1 MPGRRTPGHS
11 VGLTREAV
19 LRAALALADR
29 EGLKALSM
37 RRLGAEL
44 GVEAMTIYHH
54 VPNKDALLDGL
65 VELLVAPIAPPAFEA
80 ASWQEGLHGYARALR
95 TTLLA
100 HPNVVALVASR
111 PAVTAQ
117 NLQVMEAALESMRA
131 AGLQPADALDVL
143 YAVTGFVV
151 GHVVTAPAPA
161 DDPVD
166 HLATL
171 DPAEFPLLA
180 EAVRA
185 ASPPGADA
193 RFEFALEALLSGLR
207 PDALD

>member
-1 MPGRRTPGHS
+1 MTARRTPGQR

-65 VELLVAPIAPPAFEA
+65 VEQLVAPIAPPVIETP
-80 ASWQEGLHGYARALR
+80 WQNGLRAYARDLR
-95 TTLLA
+95 AALLA
-100 HPNVVALVASR
+100 HPNLVPLVASR

-117 NLQVMEAALESMRA
+117 NLEVMEKALESLKA
-131 AGLQPADALDVL
+131 AGLQPADALDIL

-151 GHVVTAPAPA
+151 GNIVTAS
-161 DDPVD
+161 DVDPVD
-166 HLATL
+166 HLTPL

-180 EAVRA
+180 EA
-185 ASPPGADA
+185 ASAPRGADA
-193 RFEFALEALLSGLR
+193 RFEFVLNALLAGLSATR
-207 PDALD
+207 

>member
-1 MPGRRTPGHS
+1 MSGRRTPGQR

-19 LRAALALADR
+19 LRAALTLADR

-44 GVEAMTIYHH
+44 DVEAMTLYHH
-54 VPNKDALLDGL
+54 VPSKDALLDGL
-65 VELLVAPIAPPAFEA
+65 VELLVAPISPPAFEA
-80 ASWQEGLHGYARALR
+80 GTWQDALRAYASELR

-100 HPNVVALVASR
+100 HPNVIPLVASR

-117 NLQVMEAALESMRA
+117 NLQVMESALESMRA

-143 YAVTGFVV
+143 YAVIGFVL
-151 GHVVTAPAPA
+151 GHVVTSP
-161 DDPVD
+161 DGDPVD
-166 HLATL
+166 QLDALDAT
-171 DPAEFPLLA
+171 EYPLLA
-180 EAVRA
+180 EAVSKT
-185 ASPPGADA
+185 SPRGTEA
-193 RFEFALEALLSGLR
+193 RFEFALDALLSGLE

>member
-1 MPGRRTPGHS
+1 MPGRPGHS
-11 VGLTREAV
+11 VGLTRATV

-29 EGLKALSM
+29 DGLKALSM

-65 VELLVAPIAPPAFEA
+65 VEQVVATVTPAFGA
-80 ASWQEGLHGYARALR
+80 TSWQDGLRDYARDLR
-95 TTLLA
+95 STLLA
-100 HPNVVALVASR
+100 HPNVVPLVASR

-117 NLQVMEAALESMRA
+117 NLQVMEAALRSMQE
-131 AGLQPADALDVL
+131 AGLQPADALDVI

-151 GHVVTAPAPA
+151 GHVLTAA
-161 DDPVD
+161 DGDPVD
-166 HLATL
+166 RLETL
-171 DPAEFPLLA
+171 DPTAFPLLA
-180 EAVRA
+180 QAVSRTG
-185 ASPPGADA
+185 PRGTEA
-193 RFEFALEALLSGLR
+193 RFEFALDALLSGLG

>member
-1 MPGRRTPGHS
+1 MPGRPGHS

-29 EGLKALSM
+29 DGLKALSM

-65 VELLVAPIAPPAFEA
+65 VELLIASIAPPAFES
-80 ASWQEGLHGYARALR
+80 ASWPDGLRQYARELR

-100 HPNVVALVASR
+100 HPNVVPLVASR

-117 NLQVMEAALESMRA
+117 NLQVMESALESLKT
-131 AGLQPADALDVL
+131 AGLRPADALDVL

-151 GHVVTAPAPA
+151 GHVVTAPPTPA

-166 HLATL
+166 HLAAV
-171 DPAEFPLLA
+171 DPAVFPLLA
-180 EAVRA
+180 EAVSTA
-185 ASPPGADA
+185 APRNADA
-193 RFEFALEALLSGLR
+193 RFEFALDALLSGLR
-207 PDALD
+207 SDALD

>member
-1 MPGRRTPGHS
+1 MPGRPGHS
-11 VGLTREAV
+11 VGLTRAGI

-65 VELLVAPIAPPAFEA
+65 VEQLVAQIAPPTFEA
-80 ASWQEGLHGYARALR
+80 VTWQEGLRDYARELR
-95 TTLLA
+95 STLLA
-100 HPNVVALVASR
+100 HANVVPLVASR

-117 NLQVMEAALESMRA
+117 NLRVMEAALQSMRA
-131 AGLQPADALDVL
+131 AGLHPADALDVL

-151 GHVVTAPAPA
+151 GHVVTAA
-161 DDPVD
+161 DGDPVD
-166 HLATL
+166 QFEAL
-171 DPAEFPLLA
+171 DPATFPLLA
-180 EAVRA
+180 EAVSRSA
-185 ASPPGADA
+185 PRGTEA
-193 RFEFALEALLSGLR
+193 RFDFALDALLSGLG

>member
-1 MPGRRTPGHS
+1 MSGRRTPGQR

-19 LRAALALADR
+19 LRAALTLADR

-44 GVEAMTIYHH
+44 DVEAMTLYHH
-54 VPNKDALLDGL
+54 VPSKDALLDGL

-80 ASWQEGLHGYARALR
+80 ASWRDALRAYARELR

-100 HPNVVALVASR
+100 HPNVIPLVASR

-131 AGLQPADALDVL
+131 AGLQPSDALDVL
-143 YAVTGFVV
+143 YAVTGFVL
-151 GHVVTAPAPA
+151 GHVVTSPEG
-161 DDPVD
+161 DPVD
-166 HLATL
+166 QLDAL
-171 DPAEFPLLA
+171 DPAQYPLLA
-180 EAVRA
+180 EAVSKTAPR
-185 ASPPGADA
+185 GTEA
-193 RFEFALEALLSGLR
+193 RFEFALDALLNGLE
-207 PDALD
+207 PNALD